1 MTVRFCCTVSLHVP
15 DGRERDARLR
25 IIPTAAPDWAALQ
38 PDGRRRAVPRCW
50 VSSHNGDIA
59 TKTGGLM
66 SYAADYADT
75 FRQAGVYAVS
85 SRV

>member
-1 MTVRFCCTVSLHVP
+1 
-15 DGRERDARLR
+15 LR

-50 VSSHNGDIA
+50 VSGHNGDIA
-59 TKTGGLM
+59 TRTAGLM

-75 FRQAGVYAVS
+75 FRQAEFMLFLLAFSDQGAVGT
-85 SRV
+85 

>member
-1 MTVRFCCTVSLHVP
+1 MATS
-15 DGRERDARLR
+15 RLKL
-25 IIPTAAPDWAALQ
+25 AA
-38 PDGRRRAVPRCW
+38 
-50 VSSHNGDIA
+50 
-59 TKTGGLM
+59 LM